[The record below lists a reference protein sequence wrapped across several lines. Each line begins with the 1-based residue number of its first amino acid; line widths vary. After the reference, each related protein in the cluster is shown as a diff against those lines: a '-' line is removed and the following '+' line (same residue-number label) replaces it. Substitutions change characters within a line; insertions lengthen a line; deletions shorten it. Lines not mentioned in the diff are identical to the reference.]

1 MSHIQKY
8 FTNRAKH
15 YQQSTKSLVWG
26 WQRRRESQI
35 VLNFLGDIVG
45 KEVLELGC
53 GAGFYTRLLIE
64 SGARHITA
72 VDFSQKMI
80 DQLPK
85 NQITAICGD
94 AMDVKF
100 NRQFN
105 KIVSAGLLEFVPF
118 PNHVLSNA
126 RKLAT
131 DDGLMVCLIPPDN
144 FAGKL
149 YRQFHLR
156 HGFKINLFSQESFS
170 KMANKN
176 GWEVV
181 SKTLIFPNALVV
193 SMKALKVR

>member
-72 VDFSQKMI
+72 VDFSQTMI

-85 NQITAICGD
+85 NQITAIC
-94 AMDVKF
+94 
-100 NRQFN
+100 
-105 KIVSAGLLEFVPF
+105 
-118 PNHVLSNA
+118 
-126 RKLAT
+126 
-131 DDGLMVCLIPPDN
+131 
-144 FAGKL
+144 
-149 YRQFHLR
+149 
-156 HGFKINLFSQESFS
+156 
-170 KMANKN
+170 
-176 GWEVV
+176 
-181 SKTLIFPNALVV
+181 
-193 SMKALKVR
+193 